1 MRCPACGHE
10 EKNSDVCTQCATPLP
25 VAEEKAAPAA
35 PSPPK
40 PPVAPPPPPTP
51 KEGKHRSRPLH
62 DLDLTLPELEVQHL
76 ESHKPEPQKPPGSGE
91 ASFKVTDRR
100 LRFEDGAVQSE
111 PAPKPADPAPK
122 PETGPAAASQ
132 TGPRS
137 GGPLDFSSF
146 VYSMGASALMA
157 MGEAQLP
164 GLPSAQGSVRPVD
177 LSQARELIDLLGLM
191 EEKTKGNL
199 TPEEAELLQQTLYTL
214 RVRFIQA
221 SKKT

>member
-10 EKNSDVCTQCATPLP
+10 EKLGEVCSQCATPLP

-40 PPVAPPPPPTP
+40 QPVAPLSPPPP

-76 ESHKPEPQKPPGSGE
+76 ESHKPEPQKDPDSEKP
-91 ASFKVTDRR
+91 SFKVTDRR
-100 LRFEDGAVQSE
+100 GRFENKTVQS
-111 PAPKPADPAPK
+111 DPAPN
-122 PETGPAAASQ
+122 PETGPATGSQ
-132 TGPRS
+132 PGPRT

-146 VYSMGASALMA
+146 IYSMGASALMA
-157 MGEAQLP
+157 MGEAQMP
-164 GLPSAQGSVRPVD
+164 GLPSVQGAARPVD
-177 LSQARELIDLLGLM
+177 LAQARELIDLLGLL

-214 RVRFIQA
+214 RIKFIQA

>member
-10 EKNSDVCTQCATPLP
+10 EKIGDVCSQCATPLP
-25 VAEEKAAPAA
+25 VVEEKAAPAA

-40 PPVAPPPPPTP
+40 QPVAPPPPPTP
-51 KEGKHRSRPLH
+51 KEGKHRARPLH

-76 ESHKPEPQKPPGSGE
+76 ESPDPNPQKEPE
-91 ASFKVTDRR
+91 AEKPSFKVTDRR
-100 LRFEDGAVQSE
+100 GRFENETVQSG
-111 PAPKPADPAPK
+111 PAPK
-122 PETGPAAASQ
+122 PETGPAAGSQ
-132 TGPRS
+132 TGPRP

-146 VYSMGASALMA
+146 IYSMGASALMA
-157 MGEAQLP
+157 MGDAQLP
-164 GLPSAQGSVRPVD
+164 GLPSAQGSARPVD
-177 LSQARELIDLLGLM
+177 LSQARELIDLLGLL

-214 RVRFIQA
+214 RTRFIQA